1 MKSKEIVLSKSKT
14 IIFGIIIV
22 LLLSSIISY
31 GTYDVVGAFYGEMPA
46 IDRIHYMIV
55 VFPATIIVLGSIL
68 VGFILISMKYEKKA
82 KKQDK

>member
-31 GTYDVVGAFYGEMPA
+31 GTYDVVGAFYGELPA
-46 IDRIHYMIV
+46 IDRLHYMLV
-55 VFPATIIVLGSIL
+55 VLPATIIVLGSML
-68 VGFILISMKYEKKA
+68 VGFILISMKYTKKEKK
-82 KKQDK
+82 KNK

>member
-14 IIFGIIIV
+14 IIFGI
-22 LLLSSIISY
+22 
-31 GTYDVVGAFYGEMPA
+31 
-46 IDRIHYMIV
+46 
-55 VFPATIIVLGSIL
+55 IIVLGSIL

>member
-31 GTYDVVGAFYGEMPA
+31 GTYDVIGAFYGEAPA
-46 IDRIHYMIV
+46 IDRLHYMLV
-55 VFPATIIVLGSIL
+55 VLPATIIVLGSTL
-68 VGFILISMKYEKKA
+68 VGFILISMKYIKKE